1 MRDTPGEPAI
11 DVERLVEQL
20 KERAERERAAGA
32 YADDLSGVELV
43 PSELGE
49 RFDLG
54 ADGRIR
60 FRPELG
66 FSSKPVIGPVIT
78 LFKKFLLRTLF
89 FVLDDLA
96 RQTDAA
102 VRRLEAALSAE
113 IAAREN
119 AEADL
124 AELEARVAR
133 LEKGP

>member
-1 MRDTPGEPAI
+1 MSDRQSI
-11 DVERLVEQL
+11 DVARLVEEL

-32 YADDLSGVELV
+32 YAEDLSDVELEQ
-43 PSELGE
+43 PDLAR

-54 ADGRIR
+54 TDRRIR

-66 FSSKPVIGPVIT
+66 FSSKRVIGVPIT
-78 LFKKFLLRTLF
+78 LTKKVLLRLLF
-89 FVLDDLA
+89 HVFDDLA

-102 VRRLEAALSAE
+102 VARLETALSAE

-124 AELEARVAR
+124 EKLEARVAK
-133 LEKGP
+133 LEKGS